1 LIRTTISIMLL
12 GASAASA
19 QIAATPASTLNVSFA
34 QGVSSSGWIDCHVIE
49 GLGILVPL
57 KVNGHETTAY
67 LYGGPSSMDIA
78 AMSSLGLIG
87 GDTRGKSG
95 GVQLEIGD
103 LSVKDFVAANAKL
116 GISAR
121 AGTPV
126 PLQLGEEIFKK
137 LAVEIDFTHQR
148 IAFRDPAAVTKPKG
162 AMELPVNLVSDE
174 WVVPVAVNGAMP
186 ALFELELGNV
196 SGPLLV
202 TPQYAAEHKLLD
214 GVRTSQRLSGRFTET
229 VVSVPHLSFAGVK
242 TPAAPIALIPDS
254 EVPPAPIAGGMGLPL
269 LERFDVV
276 IDYSHNRI
284 YATPHKNT
292 GSATFFKDR
301 LGMAIRRA
309 ENASVGTVAFV
320 ASGSPAATAGFKVG
334 DNITAINGHAV
345 GSLPLMQVLLAQYTD
360 AGHPISF
367 TMEQGG
373 ERKVTAADF
382 F

>member
-1 LIRTTISIMLL
+1 LIRTIISMMLM
-12 GASAASA
+12 GAAASSA
-19 QIAATPASTLNVSFA
+19 QIATPPASTLNVSFA

-49 GLGILVPL
+49 GLGILVPV

-67 LYGGPSSMDIA
+67 LYGGPSSMDTA
-78 AMSSLGLIG
+78 AMISLGLIG
-87 GDTRGKSG
+87 GDAGGESSG
-95 GVQLEIGD
+95 VELEIGN

-121 AGTPV
+121 AATPV

-174 WVVPVAVNGAMP
+174 WVVPVAVNGATP

-202 TPQYAAEHKLLD
+202 TPQYAAEHNLLE

-229 VVSVPHLSFAGVK
+229 VVSVPQLSFAGVR

-254 EVPPAPIAGGMGLPL
+254 EVPSAPIAGGMGLPL
-269 LERFDVV
+269 LERFDMV

-284 YATPHKNT
+284 YATPHKDT

-309 ENASVGTVAFV
+309 DNASVGTVAFV
-320 ASGSPAATAGFKVG
+320 ASGSPAAAAGFKVG

-345 GSLPLMQVLLAQYTD
+345 RSLPLMQVLLAQYTD
-360 AGHPISF
+360 AGQPISF